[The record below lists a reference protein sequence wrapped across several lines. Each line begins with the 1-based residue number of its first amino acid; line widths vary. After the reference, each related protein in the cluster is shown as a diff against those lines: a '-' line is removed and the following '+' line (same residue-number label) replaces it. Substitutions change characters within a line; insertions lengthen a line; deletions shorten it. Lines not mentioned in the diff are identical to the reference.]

1 VGDSVPQLDAHL
13 SGHHTGIRGRVTKE
27 MIPTVIAALGL
38 FLALV
43 AFHSRGYG
51 IGVVSTTRQIM
62 SGRRGAEL
70 ATLG

>member
-1 VGDSVPQLDAHL
+1 VPRLDAHL

-51 IGVVSTTRQIM
+51 IGCGLHDPTDYEWPE
-62 SGRRGAEL
+62 RR
-70 ATLG
+70 